1 MTPTAPIQTATETP
15 PQIRNEPPTWRLDE
29 LLEDASESSVASR
42 LDELG
47 AAVARLEAGR
57 ASLRPEMPASALLDL
72 VAQYERAVS
81 ASSRLMGYAS
91 LRFAADTQDGAA
103 LAMLTRVEQAMTE
116 LQTRTLFLGLF
127 WQELPDADA
136 ERLLAELP
144 GAGATADH
152 LFWLG
157 DLRRLRQFKL
167 DERSEQIVNWKDQDG
182 IGAVLMLYSLITN
195 AFEFTPEIESERG
208 EKLTRDQLM
217 RHAYSNEAPVREAAY
232 RELYRVYRQSAKPL
246 QQMYV
251 HRVQDWHN
259 EHVRLRGYASPI
271 AVRNVANDVP
281 DQAIDAMLE
290 AVRDGADVFHRYFR
304 WKAERLGLPRLRRFD
319 IYAPLPPASGRIEEE
334 VSFPAA
340 VELVLDT
347 FDRFHPRFGAAARR
361 VFDDQ
366 HVDAAPRPGKKGG
379 AFCATVAP
387 ELAPWV
393 LLNYTGRLRDV
404 ATLAHELGHAVHS
417 LLAAHHSVLTI
428 HASLP
433 LAETASVFGEL
444 LVIERLLAER
454 ADVAAQREV
463 LAASL
468 DDVYATVL
476 RQAFFVLFEREAHD
490 AIRRGADA
498 EQLHELYYRLL
509 EQQFGDSVELDP
521 MFRIEWIGIPHIYS
535 TPFYCYAYSFGQ
547 LLVLALYR
555 RFREEGEAFKPR
567 YLRMLAHGGAARPQH
582 VLEEVGVDVTDPQF
596 WRGGLAVVEEMLARL
611 EGLDDASAA
620 RR

>member
-1 MTPTAPIQTATETP
+1 VTTVLTTQTPTRTDRGPDS
-15 PQIRNEPPTWRLDE
+15 WKLDE
-29 LLEDASESSVASR
+29 LLPDGREATVAARLAELDAAVAGLEAR
-42 LDELG
+42 RDELG
-47 AAVARLEAGR
+47 AEV
-57 ASLRPEMPASALLDL
+57 PAPVLLDL
-72 VAQYERAVS
+72 VRGFESAV
-81 ASSRLMGYAS
+81 AAASRLMGYAS
-91 LRFAADTQDGAA
+91 LRFAADTQDGAVLA
-103 LAMLTRVEQAMTE
+103 LRTRVEQAVTE
-116 LQTRTLFLGLF
+116 LQNRTLFLTLF

-136 ERLLAELP
+136 ERLLRELRD
-144 GAGATADH
+144 AGATDDQFFY
-152 LFWLG
+152 LE
-157 DLRRLRQFKL
+157 DLRRLRPFKL

-182 IGAVLMLYSLITN
+182 IGAVLTLYSLITN
-195 AFEFTPEIESERG
+195 AFEFSPEIEAERG
-208 EKLTRDQLM
+208 KKLTRDQLM
-217 RHAYSNEAPVREAAY
+217 RHAYSADPATREAAY
-232 RELYRVYRQSAKPL
+232 RELYRVYQQNARPL

-281 DQAIDAMLE
+281 DEAIDAMLD
-290 AVRDGADVFHRYFR
+290 AVRDGAGVFHRYFR
-304 WKAERLGLPRLRRFD
+304 WKAGRLGIERLRRFD
-319 IYAPLPPASGRIEEE
+319 VYAPLPPPAERVEEE
-334 VSFPAA
+334 VAFSSA

-347 FDRFHPRFGAAARR
+347 FERFHPRFGAAARR
-361 VFDDQ
+361 VFDDG

-379 AFCATVAP
+379 AFCATLVP

-417 LLAAHHSVLTI
+417 LLASHHSVLTM

-444 LVIERLLAER
+444 LVIERLLGER
-454 ADVAAQREV
+454 PDPVARREV

-490 AIRRGADA
+490 AIRRGAAA
-498 EQLHELYYRLL
+498 EQLHELYYGLL
-509 EQQFGDSVELDP
+509 ERQFGDSVELDP

-547 LLVLALYR
+547 LLVLALYQR
-555 RFREEGEAFKPR
+555 YLEEGEAFKPR
-567 YLRMLAHGGAARPQH
+567 YLRLLGHGGAARPQR
-582 VLEEVGVDVTDPQF
+582 VLEEVGVDVTNPEF
-596 WRGGLAVVEEMLARL
+596 WRGGLAVVEEMLGRL
-611 EGLDDASAA
+611 EGLG
-620 RR
+620 

>member
-1 MTPTAPIQTATETP
+1 VTPTAPIQTATATP
-15 PQIRNEPPTWRLDE
+15 PQIRKEPPTWRLDE

-42 LDELG
+42 LDQLG

-57 ASLRPEMPASALLDL
+57 ATLHPEMPASALLDL
-72 VAQYERAVS
+72 VAQYEQAVS

-116 LQTRTLFLGLF
+116 LQNRTLFLGLF
-127 WQELPDADA
+127 WQELPDAEA

-144 GAGATADH
+144 AAGATADH

-195 AFEFTPEIESERG
+195 AFEFTPEIETERG
-208 EKLTRDQLM
+208 KKLTRDQLM
-217 RHAYSNEAPVREAAY
+217 RHAYSHEAPVREAAY

-319 IYAPLPPASGRIEEE
+319 IYAPLPPASGRVEEE

-379 AFCATVAP
+379 AFCATMAP

-417 LLAAHHSVLTI
+417 LLASHHSVLTI

-454 ADVAAQREV
+454 ADVAARREV

-490 AIRRGADA
+490 LIRRGADA

-509 EQQFGDSVELDP
+509 EQQFGNSVELDP

-555 RFREEGEAFKPR
+555 RFREEGEAFKPK

-582 VLEEVGVDVTDPQF
+582 VLEEVGVDVTDPEF
-596 WRGGLAVVEEMLARL
+596 WRGGLAVVDEMLARL
-611 EGLDDASAA
+611 EALDDEAAS
-620 RR
+620 